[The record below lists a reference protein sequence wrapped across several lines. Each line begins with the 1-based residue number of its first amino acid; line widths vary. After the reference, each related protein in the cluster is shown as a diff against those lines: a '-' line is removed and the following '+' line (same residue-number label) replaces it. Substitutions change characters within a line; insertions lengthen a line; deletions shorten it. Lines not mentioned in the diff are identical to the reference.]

1 MQQGGAAPVGGFEQ
15 GEFVLPLRVYHA
27 DTDAGGVMHHA
38 AYMQFAERGRV
49 EMLRAL
55 GWSVGPQAG
64 CNFVVRDAHV
74 EWHAPARLDDLLA
87 CRIGVVQIGAAHVVM
102 THRFAIADD
111 PPVFDARITL
121 INVSAR
127 LRAVRIPA
135 GLRQALQQRL
145 AEVEGSG

>member
-1 MQQGGAAPVGGFEQ
+1 MQQADRASHGGFE
-15 GEFVLPLRVYHA
+15 GAEFVLPIRVYHA

-38 AYMQFAERGRV
+38 AHMQFAERGRV

-55 GWSVGPQAG
+55 GWSVGPEAG
-64 CNFVVRDAHV
+64 CNFVVRDARV
-74 EWHAPARLDDLLA
+74 DWHAPARLDDLVA
-87 CRIGVVQIGAAHVVM
+87 CRIGVAQIGAAHVVM
-102 THRFAIADD
+102 THRFTIADG

-135 GLRQALQQRL
+135 GLRHALKQRL
-145 AEVEGSG
+145 VEPEASG